1 MKKIKKLIKELFR
14 PQWEHLTRNVYVDAY
29 SQGTHHAYRQAHRD
43 LYAVLVEKKAEVVS
57 IRESAKNKTT
67 RTGADGMILG
77 YDVALSAVKA
87 QCKSLGIKLIEPV
100 ADSEEQPY

>member
-1 MKKIKKLIKELFR
+1 MKKLKKLIKELFR
-14 PQWEHLTRNVYVDAY
+14 PTWEKLTRTVYVDAY
-29 SQGTHHAYRQAHRD
+29 AQGTHHAYRQAHRD

-77 YDVALSAVKA
+77 YDVALSAIRE
-87 QCKSLGIKLIEPV
+87 QCKALGIKVIEPK
-100 ADSEEQPY
+100 ADTQEPAF